1 MHRKAQKRLY
11 KEFNKELSLIQYD
24 GYDDYTTKIILLVDK
39 AKYYNICIYAI
50 NILNKYKSVM
60 NHIITTRYIGSDN
73 IILILTTGF
82 SMRNIDVNLVFSF
95 YTHDEIMAIIYHN
108 ENTIMRHN
116 DRNILLT
123 TLIIAIIYENYA
135 FADVM
140 INYLEEHD
148 LRSIPIIYA
157 EFKINYQIRLK
168 QKFYIDRILEN
179 DRDFDFRQSLRYNWI
194 MACLPS

>member
-1 MHRKAQKRLY
+1 
-11 KEFNKELSLIQYD
+11 
-24 GYDDYTTKIILLVDK
+24 
-39 AKYYNICIYAI
+39 
-50 NILNKYKSVM
+50 
-60 NHIITTRYIGSDN
+60 
-73 IILILTTGF
+73 
-82 SMRNIDVNLVFSF
+82 
-95 YTHDEIMAIIYHN
+95 
-108 ENTIMRHN
+108 MRHN